1 MSEPIPFSTHKAL
14 YLLVRTTLGLTF
26 LWASMDKI
34 LNPAEFAG
42 IIMNYDILPPDT
54 VNLAAVVLP
63 WFELICGLFLVTGRL
78 VPGAALSIVIL
89 LFTFILATG
98 FSLYRG
104 LDISCGCFSVSPDAK
119 ENAALNLARNGL
131 LLAAGAWL
139 FAVELTRA
147 TRDQK
152 RPPDGAIKN
161 AG

>member
-1 MSEPIPFSTHKAL
+1 MKPPPFSASKTL

-26 LWASMDKI
+26 LWASVDKI
-34 LNPAEFAG
+34 LNPVEFTG
-42 IIMNYDILPPDT
+42 IILNYDILPIDT
-54 VNLAAVVLP
+54 VNIAAVVLP
-63 WFELICGLFLVTGRL
+63 WFELACGLFLVIGRL
-78 VPGAALSIVIL
+78 VPGATLAIVIL
-89 LFTFILATG
+89 LFTFMLATG
-98 FSLYRG
+98 FNLYRG

-139 FAVELTRA
+139 FAVELTRPN
-147 TRDQK
+147 RDEK

>member
-1 MSEPIPFSTHKAL
+1 MTKPPPFSTHKTL

-26 LWASMDKI
+26 LWASVDKI

-63 WFELICGLFLVTGRL
+63 WFELICGLLLVLGRL
-78 VPGAALSIVIL
+78 VPGATLSIVIL
-89 LFTFILATG
+89 LFTFMLATG

-104 LDISCGCFSVSPDAK
+104 LDINCGCFSVSPDAK
-119 ENAALNLARNGL
+119 ENAVLNLARNSL

-139 FAVELTRA
+139 FAVELTRPI
-147 TRDQK
+147 RDAK

>member
-1 MSEPIPFSTHKAL
+1 MSEPIPFSKQPTL

-26 LWASMDKI
+26 LWASVDKI

-63 WFELICGLFLVTGRL
+63 WFELVCGLLLVLGRL
-78 VPGAALSIVIL
+78 VPGATLSIVIL
-89 LFTFILATG
+89 LFTFMLATG

-104 LDISCGCFSVSPDAK
+104 LDINCGCFSVSPDAK
-119 ENAALNLARNGL
+119 ENAVLNLARNSL

-139 FAVELTRA
+139 FAVELTRPI
-147 TRDQK
+147 RDAK